1 MLYYELILT
10 SDYMLPPVQYYHFK
24 YQSSALDNSLQ
35 VILFSLYVHLYYTD
49 SVGIVIPRHVITAC
63 RDLKL
68 KERHKKLGPC
78 F

>member
-1 MLYYELILT
+1 
-10 SDYMLPPVQYYHFK
+10 MLPPVQCYHFK

-49 SVGIVIPRHVITAC
+49 SGGIVIPLHVIATC

-68 KERHKKLGPC
+68 KERHEKLGPC